1 MSDRVEMS
9 AKEVE
14 KFLTI
19 VQENP
24 YVGHYISNGKLLKI
38 SPKLLILLNF

>member
-24 YVGHYISNGKLLKI
+24 NIRHYISNGQLLKI
-38 SPKLLILLNF
+38 SPKFLILLNF

>member
-14 KFLTI
+14 TFLTI
-19 VQENP
+19 VQENL
-24 YVGHYISNGKLLKI
+24 YVGHCILNGKLLKI
-38 SPKLLILLNF
+38 SPNLLILLNF